1 MSGNKLKELLTKTS
15 HFDPDERYMATSDL
29 IAQLSGESRIEPSL
43 QVPVCNAIIKQ
54 LDDKSA
60 DVQTVAVKCL
70 SVLVKKFDNAQ
81 VVTIA
86 QKLGSLVIDQSQDQS
101 RDVYSIGVRTV
112 VSSIDSAGNA
122 EVCNILMTCMITG
135 LSSTVPNI
143 QDVCLDIS
151 KDVLL
156 RFGWSL
162 TSIHDVVLKAVT
174 PLLEAKQDT
183 TRKRAV
189 ATIGALVTVLRDD
202 ALDNFV
208 TAVLVRKM
216 QETKNQPII
225 FTLLQTIST
234 ISRCAGRR
242 IGRYLDVI
250 IPRLN
255 SYCHI
260 DPNAGPAS
268 EQLIEL
274 WENCLQAYSAMLVR
288 CPLEMA
294 AYSSAVLGL
303 AIAFLSYD
311 PNYIYA
317 TPATVPMDE
326 GEEAWG
332 GDEIGED
339 GWGADDAQVRPA
351 SASPRIDPESP

>member
-1 MSGNKLKELLTKTS
+1 
-15 HFDPDERYMATSDL
+15 
-29 IAQLSGESRIEPSL
+29 
-43 QVPVCNAIIKQ
+43 
-54 LDDKSA
+54 
-60 DVQTVAVKCL
+60 
-70 SVLVKKFDNAQ
+70 
-81 VVTIA
+81 
-86 QKLGSLVIDQSQDQS
+86 VIDQSQDQS

-339 GWGADDAQVRPA
+339 GWGADDAQAPQESEDDSSWKVRVGAISVLEAFLESSPA
-351 SASPRIDPESP
+351 GLDQEYQRVLRALVLQLRERVPDVQVGRRWTTSRL